1 MFNIVDMK
9 LCHLE
14 EAVLL
19 EKLSFSMPW
28 SENMLK
34 GELIN
39 PLSHYIAA
47 EDSDGHLIGYAGLMA
62 VLDEGYI
69 ANIAVF
75 PECRRQGLADAM
87 INALIKIAEAQS
99 LSFLTL
105 EVRLSNAAAISLYCK
120 HGFSVEGRRKRYYQ
134 DPEEDAYIMTLFLHR

>member
-1 MFNIVDMK
+1 MNLSHIR
-9 LCHLE
+9 

-28 SENMLK
+28 SEGMIM

-39 PLSHYIAA
+39 PLSNYIAA
-47 EDSDGHLIGYAGLMA
+47 VDYEGRLLGYAGLQC

-75 PECRRQGLADAM
+75 PEWRRQGIADAL
-87 INALIKIAEAQS
+87 INELIGYGKNNE

-105 EVRLSNAAAISLYCK
+105 EVRVSNMAAISLYRK
-120 HGFSVEGRRKRYYQ
+120 HGFSIEGRRKRYY
-134 DPEEDAYIMTLFLHR
+134 DKPEEDAYIMTLFLK